1 MDSTLRPDWDVI
13 VMGGALSGSATAC
26 LLLRKNPQLRVL
38 ILERSEHFKR
48 RVGESTVEISAYFL
62 GRVLGLTDHLLEKH
76 LPKQGMRFWFAND
89 RTRALDQCSETGPR
103 YNVRLPGYQ
112 VDRAVLDE
120 HVLATAVKDGAVLHR
135 QVRVKKVKLVD
146 GGSQTVEWETADGSP
161 QTATARWVVDASGV
175 ATLLARQ
182 EGWL

>member
-1 MDSTLRPDWDVI
+1 MEESAPAHWDVI
-13 VMGGALSGSATAC
+13 VVGGALSGSATAC
-26 LLLRKNPQLRVL
+26 LLLRRNPNLRIL
-38 ILERSEHFKR
+38 ILERSEQLKR

-89 RTRALDQCSETGPR
+89 RARALDQCSETGPR

-120 HVLATAVKDGAVLHR
+120 HVLATAVAEGAMLHR
-135 QVRVKKVKLVD
+135 SARIRTVRLAE
-146 GGSQTVEWETADGSP
+146 GAAQTIEWE
-161 QTATARWVVDASGV
+161 DASG
-175 ATLLARQ
+175 AA
-182 EGWL
+182 

>member
-1 MDSTLRPDWDVI
+1 MEESAPAHWDV
-13 VMGGALSGSATAC
+13 VVLGGALSGAATAC
-26 LLLRKNPQLRVL
+26 LLLRKNPKLRVL
-38 ILERSEHFKR
+38 ILERSDRLKR

-89 RTRALDQCSETGPR
+89 ETRAFDQCSETGPR

-120 HVLATAVKDGAVLHR
+120 HVLATAVSEGAVLR
-135 QVRVKKVKLVD
+135 RLVRVRKVQLEE
-146 GGSQTVEWETADGSP
+146 GGAQTVEWDDADN
-161 QTATARWVVDASGV
+161 V
-175 ATLLARQ
+175 AHK
-182 EGWL
+182 E